1 MENKLHEFLKQKLVM
16 FLSKGGGVRT
26 IGGSVKLIVIYLI
39 KVMLEIYEEIKIIQ
53 SFLLIE

>member
-1 MENKLHEFLKQKLVM
+1 M